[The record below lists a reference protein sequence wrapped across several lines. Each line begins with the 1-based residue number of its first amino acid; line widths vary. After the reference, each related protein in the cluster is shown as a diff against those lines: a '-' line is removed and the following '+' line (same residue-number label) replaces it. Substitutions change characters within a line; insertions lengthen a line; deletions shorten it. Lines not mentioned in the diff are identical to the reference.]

1 LCGNMHKTLANKGLN
16 CYCGC
21 MRFDAATLPDTLT
34 ELKALFVATQQ
45 QYESEIKLLQEEI
58 SILKHR
64 LFGRKSEK
72 LPVGSGQLL
81 LFNEAEAGEPEEQ
94 GAPAETIAV
103 PAHERRRGCRKPLPD
118 NLPRV
123 AALHDLT
130 DEQKQCACGEQ
141 KSRIGEEVSEQ
152 LDIMP
157 PKIQVIQHIRP
168 KYVCK
173 KCEGTAADEAAV
185 SIAPMPEQ
193 MIPKSIATPGL
204 LAWSLTGK
212 FVDALPFYRI
222 EKILERYGVEVSRQ
236 TLCCWA
242 IKVAER
248 CWPLLE
254 LMQEDILAG
263 FQIQADETPLQVL
276 QEEGRAPTSRSYM
289 WLFRGGTEQRP
300 VIRYQYHESR
310 SGQVAKEFLKDYPGY
325 VQTDGYLG
333 YDFLGQM
340 AAITHLGCWAHVR
353 RKFVEMVN
361 AAGKDQDGKKK
372 TGSGDVA
379 LDYIGKLYLIEK
391 ECAEQQLKPEQI
403 ARERQS
409 RAGPI
414 LDQFKEWLDKRSHQ
428 VPPGSTLGKAISYTL
443 GQWERLVVYL
453 KDGRLRPD
461 NNLAENA
468 IRPFVVGRK
477 NWLFAATPDGAHA
490 SAALYSIIET
500 AKANGLEPYWY
511 LRYLFERLPG
521 ANTKQEH
528 RKLLPQYVDRSL
540 IGRP

>member
-1 LCGNMHKTLANKGLN
+1 
-16 CYCGC
+16 
-21 MRFDAATLPDTLT
+21 MRFDAARLPTTVAELQSLVIDFAELRQNYET
-34 ELKALFVATQQ
+34 EI
-45 QYESEIKLLQEEI
+45 SLLQEEI
-58 SILKHR
+58 RILKQR

-72 LPVGSGQLL
+72 LPIGTGQLL
-81 LFNEAEAGEPEEQ
+81 LFNEAEAAEPKEH

-103 PAHERRRGCRKPLPD
+103 PAHERRRGYRKPLPD
-118 NLPRV
+118 NLPRIEV
-123 AALHDLT
+123 VHDLT

-141 KSRIGEEVSEQ
+141 KSRIGEDVSEQ
-152 LDIMP
+152 LDIIP
-157 PKIQVIQHIRP
+157 SKIQVIRNVRP

-173 KCEGTAADEAAV
+173 TCEGTAADEPAV
-185 SIAPMPEQ
+185 SIAPLPEQ

-212 FVDALPFYRI
+212 FVDGLPFYRI

-242 IKVAER
+242 VKVAEQCR
-248 CWPLLE
+248 PLVD
-254 LMQEDILAG
+254 LMEQDILKG
-263 FQIQADETPLQVL
+263 FQINADETTLQVL
-276 QEEGRAPTSRSYM
+276 QEPGREPTTRSYM
-289 WLFRGGTEQRP
+289 WLFRGGTAQRP

-310 SGQVAKEFLKDYPGY
+310 SGQVAQEFLKDYTGY

-340 AAITHLGCWAHVR
+340 AGITHLGCWAHVR
-353 RKFVEMVN
+353 RKFVEVVN
-361 AAGKDQDGKKK
+361 AVGKDQDGKKK
-372 TGSGDVA
+372 TGSAEVA

-391 ECAEQQLKPEQI
+391 ECAERKLSYEQI

-414 LDQFKEWLDKRSHQ
+414 LEQFKAWLDKRSPQ

-443 GQWERLVVYL
+443 GQWERLIVYL
-453 KDGRLRPD
+453 QDGRLRPD
-461 NNLAENA
+461 NNRAENA
-468 IRPFVVGRK
+468 IRPFVLGRK

-528 RKLLPQYVDRSL
+528 RTLLPQYVDRSL

>member
-1 LCGNMHKTLANKGLN
+1 
-16 CYCGC
+16 
-21 MRFDAATLPDTLT
+21 MRFDAAQLPNTVEALQSLVIDFAELRQNYET
-34 ELKALFVATQQ
+34 EISVLK
-45 QYESEIKLLQEEI
+45 EEI
-58 SILKHR
+58 SLLKHR

-72 LPVGSGQLL
+72 LPVGTGQLL
-81 LFNEAEAGEPEEQ
+81 LFNEAEAGKAEDRGAAPEK
-94 GAPAETIAV
+94 IAV

-123 AALHDLT
+123 EALHDLT

-152 LDIMP
+152 LDIIP

-173 KCEGTAADEAAV
+173 KCEGVAADEPAV

-222 EKILERYGVEVSRQ
+222 EHILKRYGVEVSRQ

-242 IKVAER
+242 VKVAELCR
-248 CWPLLE
+248 PLLE
-254 LMQEDILAG
+254 LMEEDILQG
-263 FQIQADETPLQVL
+263 FQINADETTLQVL
-276 QEEGRAPTSRSYM
+276 QEPGREATTRSYM
-289 WLFRGGTEQRP
+289 WLFRGGTGQRP
-300 VIRYQYHESR
+300 VIIYQYHERR
-310 SGQVAKEFLKDYPGY
+310 SGQVAKEFLKNYAGY

-333 YDFLGQM
+333 YDFLEQM
-340 AAITHLGCWAHVR
+340 PEITHLGCWAHVR
-353 RKFVEMVN
+353 RKFFEVVN
-361 AAGKDQDGKKK
+361 AVGKDKDGKKK
-372 TGSGDVA
+372 TGSGEVA

-391 ECAEQQLKPEQI
+391 ECAEQKLSFEQI

-414 LDQFKEWLDKRSHQ
+414 VEQFRAWLDKRSPQ
-428 VPPGSTLGKAISYTL
+428 VPPGSTVGKAISYTL

-453 KDGRLRPD
+453 RDGRLRPD
-461 NNLAENA
+461 NNRAENA

-490 SAALYSIIET
+490 SAAIYSIIET

-511 LRYLFERLPG
+511 LRYLFERLPK
-521 ANTKQEH
+521 AKTTEEYKA
-528 RKLLPQYVDRSL
+528 LLPHCVDRSQINVSASL
-540 IGRP
+540 TASSQPPHCMS

>member
-1 LCGNMHKTLANKGLN
+1 
-16 CYCGC
+16 
-21 MRFDAATLPDTLT
+21 MRFDAAQLPDTVEALQSLVLNFAELRQNYET
-34 ELKALFVATQQ
+34 EISVLK
-45 QYESEIKLLQEEI
+45 EEI

-72 LPVGSGQLL
+72 LPVGTGQLL
-81 LFNEAEAGEPEEQ
+81 LFNEAEAGTAEDSGAAPEN
-94 GAPAETIAV
+94 IAV

-123 AALHDLT
+123 EALHDLP

-152 LDIMP
+152 LDIIP
-157 PKIQVIQHIRP
+157 PKIQVIRHIRP

-173 KCEGTAADEAAV
+173 KCEGVAADETAV

-193 MIPKSIATPGL
+193 MIPKSIAGPGL

-222 EKILERYGVEVSRQ
+222 EHILERYGVEVSRQ

-242 IKVAER
+242 VKVAER
-248 CWPLLE
+248 CRPLLA
-254 LMQEDILAG
+254 LMAEDILSG
-263 FQIQADETPLQVL
+263 FQINADETTLQVL
-276 QEEGRAPTSRSYM
+276 QEPGREATTRSYM
-289 WLFRGGTEQRP
+289 WLFRGGTGQRP
-300 VIRYQYHESR
+300 VIIYQYHATR
-310 SGQVAKEFLKDYPGY
+310 SGQVASEFLKNYAGF

-333 YDFLGQM
+333 YDFLEQM
-340 AAITHLGCWAHVR
+340 PEITHLGCWAHVR
-353 RKFVEMVN
+353 RKFVEVVT
-361 AAGKDQDGKKK
+361 AAGKGKDGKKK
-372 TGSGDVA
+372 TGSGEVA

-391 ECAEQQLKPEQI
+391 ECAEQKLKPEQI
-403 ARERQS
+403 TRERQS

-414 LDQFKEWLDKRSHQ
+414 LEQFRAWLDKRSPQ

-453 KDGRLRPD
+453 RDGRLRPD

-468 IRPFVVGRK
+468 IRPFVLGRK

-511 LRYLFERLPG
+511 LRYLFERLPK
-521 ANTKQEH
+521 AKTTEEYKA
-528 RKLLPQYVDRSL
+528 LLPHCVDRSQ
-540 IGRP
+540 INRP